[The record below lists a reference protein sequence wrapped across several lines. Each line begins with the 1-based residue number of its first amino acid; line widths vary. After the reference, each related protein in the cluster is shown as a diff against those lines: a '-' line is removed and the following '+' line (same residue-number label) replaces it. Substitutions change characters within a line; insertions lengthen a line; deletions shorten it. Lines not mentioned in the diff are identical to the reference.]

1 MTALVAAPIRS
12 RILIVDDDT
21 SILRLA
27 ARALPEYELVLAH
40 FPAEAVALGQGVD
53 LVITDY
59 MMPEMTGDTLV
70 GYLRER
76 NPRLKALFITAHA
89 DILDGERPAWW
100 TAEAHLAKPF
110 SVGGFRRLVEAL
122 VVERFDEAA
131 SPDPE
136 TFGPAAWGQL
146 GDAGWGADLRH

>member
-1 MTALVAAPIRS
+1 MTELDAAPIRS

-40 FPAEAVALGQGVD
+40 FPAEAVALSQGVD

-76 NPRLKALFITAHA
+76 NPRLKALFMTAHA

-110 SVGGFRRLVEAL
+110 SVGGLRRLVEAL
-122 VVERFDEAA
+122 IDEQFDEAA
-131 SPDPE
+131 SPE
-136 TFGPAAWGQL
+136 PATSAPVAWGQL
-146 GDAGWGADLRH
+146 GHAGWAADARD